1 MVIRIGRDSIG
12 QKPSLNPAAM
22 PSHHGVAM
30 DTTGI
35 TSIGG
40 HVVDVEL
47 ARWEARRTETTI
59 RYASRVSALLAARPE
74 LRGISP
80 LADTVEE
87 AVRWAV

>member
-1 MVIRIGRDSIG
+1 
-12 QKPSLNPAAM
+12 
-22 PSHHGVAM
+22 M

-35 TSIGG
+35 SSSDG

-47 ARWEARRTETTI
+47 ARWEARREETTI

>member
-1 MVIRIGRDSIG
+1 MVTRIGRDSIR

-22 PSHHGVAM
+22 SGHHGVAM

-35 TSIGG
+35 TSTDG

-47 ARWEARRTETTI
+47 ARWEARRTETTT
-59 RYASRVSALLAARPE
+59 RYASRVSALLAKRPE

>member
-1 MVIRIGRDSIG
+1 MVIQTGRDSIG
-12 QKPSLNPAAM
+12 KKPSLNPSAM
-22 PSHHGVAM
+22 PSHDGVAM

-35 TSIGG
+35 SSTDG

-47 ARWEARRTETTI
+47 ARWEARRTETTT
-59 RYASRVSALLAARPE
+59 RYASRVSALLAKRPE

>member
-1 MVIRIGRDSIG
+1 MVMRSGRDSIA
-12 QKPSLNPAAM
+12 QKPSLNPVAI
-22 PSHHGVAM
+22 PRHHGVAM
-30 DTTGI
+30 DTRGI
-35 TSIGG
+35 SNTDGQ
-40 HVVDVEL
+40 VVDVEL
-47 ARWEARRTETTI
+47 ARWEARRTETTT